1 MVPISTV
8 MRRLLTGYG
17 QQFHRR
23 HNHCG
28 VLFQNRYKSFLC
40 EEGPY
45 LLELVRYILLN
56 PVRARVVNAHEEY
69 ERRSRFRLRGLSLEK
84 IIDTVSVY
92 FEI

>member
-1 MVPISTV
+1 
-8 MRRLLTGYG
+8 
-17 QQFHRR
+17 
-23 HNHCG
+23 
-28 VLFQNRYKSFLC
+28 
-40 EEGPY
+40 